1 MIKTILLLKNTVYV
15 VAGRELI
22 KLLFTIRSICFA
34 VMVTFAVSLTE
45 K

>member
-15 VAGRELI
+15 VAGHELM
-22 KLLFTIRSICFA
+22 KSLFTIRSICFA
-34 VMVTFAVSLTE
+34 VMVTFAVLLTE